1 MDKQVLKQVLGRIGE
16 RMGAAAAMGADQQ
29 ADRAPVAAG
38 GRARP
43 VGRRA
48 VMGLLAGLCIGAVAS
63 SGTLTSG
70 ELGPCPAYAKGGA
83 PEDVLKGQLFISDSS
98 FPTRWSSVGEFVSRV
113 KKNHKSSLTYDKK
126 TKKLQVYY
134 AAFFALPVDD
144 VQVNFAIYDITN
156 GMPNKVKKGSWE
168 AFMGRKGERVLF
180 NSVELDQEDIEM
192 NKKYLFAIE
201 RRGSILAK
209 GEIILRGEAPK
220 YSGKVDFTEEE
231 TKKKE

>member
-1 MDKQVLKQVLGRIGE
+1 MDKKVLGRIGE
-16 RMGAAAAMGADQQ
+16 RMGAAAAMGADRQ
-29 ADRAPVAAG
+29 ADPSPSAALTRQC
-38 GRARP
+38 GRGRP
-43 VGRRA
+43 GRRA
-48 VMGLLAGLCIGAVAS
+48 ALALLAGLCVGAAAG
-63 SGTLTSG
+63 SGTLG
-70 ELGPCPAYAKGGA
+70 ELGPRLSYAKGGA

-98 FPTRWSSVGEFVSRV
+98 FPTRWTSVGEFVSRV

-134 AAFFALPVDD
+134 AAFFAQPVDD

-156 GMPNKVKKGSWE
+156 GFSSKVKKGSWE